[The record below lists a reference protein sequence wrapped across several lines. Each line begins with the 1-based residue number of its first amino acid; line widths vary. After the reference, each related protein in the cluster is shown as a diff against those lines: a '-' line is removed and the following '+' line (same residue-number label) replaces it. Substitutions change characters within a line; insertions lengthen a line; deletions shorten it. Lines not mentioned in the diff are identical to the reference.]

1 MLTLSVTSRI
11 HKKILSFIHTSC
23 HILMSLSEDHR
34 VAGCDAVQPVTNLPA
49 FQKNVF
55 SPFLGQQGPRTNTY
69 AEYVYIHQHMLT
81 I

>member
-1 MLTLSVTSRI
+1 
-11 HKKILSFIHTSC
+11 
-23 HILMSLSEDHR
+23 MSLSEDHR

-81 I
+81 M